1 MTERFSDSTASTIDK
16 TPDSTLT
23 KHGSGDTNNVLTSLN
38 KAEAPVSVTLTIDRS
53 VGKVAAWIVGVMVLA
68 IAGSVTA
75 IFIAIAANGRSESV
89 DQRAEDMRK
98 YSDARFEELAS
109 KFTIVE
115 RENRVSQ
122 ERLNDMK
129 VELAKRGIASSDH

>member
-1 MTERFSDSTASTIDK
+1 
-16 TPDSTLT
+16 
-23 KHGSGDTNNVLTSLN
+23 
-38 KAEAPVSVTLTIDRS
+38 
-53 VGKVAAWIVGVMVLA
+53 MVLA
-68 IAGSVTA
+68 IAGSLTA